1 LINRAGI
8 KNKGSHSSI
17 FSTPTYQVI

>member
-1 LINRAGI
+1 LINHAGI
-8 KNKGSHSSI
+8 ENKGSHSSI